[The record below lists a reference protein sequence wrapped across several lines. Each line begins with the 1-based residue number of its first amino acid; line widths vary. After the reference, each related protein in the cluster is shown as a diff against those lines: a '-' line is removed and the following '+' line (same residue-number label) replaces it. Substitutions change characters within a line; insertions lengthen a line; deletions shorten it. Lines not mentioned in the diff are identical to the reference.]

1 MVIAFF
7 GTPQFAVPALE
18 TLTASRHQV
27 AIVVT
32 QPDRRRG
39 RGQKVTDAPV
49 KAAARQRGIP
59 VYQPDRLRTPE
70 VIDTLRAYTP
80 DIGVVAAYGKLIPAD
95 LLFLPRLGMINVHA
109 SLLPK
114 YRGAAPVHRAII
126 NGDTETGVTIMQ
138 VVEALDAG
146 DMLAKTAHPIGP
158 DETSEELE
166 RALAGDG
173 ARLLLEVLDQIEA
186 GTVRAVPQDSAASTY
201 APRLAKEEGLV
212 DWTLPAQQIHDR
224 VRGLYPWPHAYSFL
238 NGERVIL
245 LRTKVLPGG
254 SASMATVSPRPARQP
269 GSVEITADGIEVI
282 TGDGRIGITELQP
295 EGRRP
300 MSTRDF
306 LAGHPIPPGA
316 TFSA

>member
-7 GTPQFAVPALE
+7 GTPQFAVPTLEALI
-18 TLTASRHQV
+18 ASRHQV
-27 AIVVT
+27 AVVVT

-49 KAAARQRGIP
+49 KAAARQHAIR
-59 VYQPDRLRTPE
+59 VYQPDRLRNPE
-70 VIDTLRAYTP
+70 VIDTLRGYNP

-95 LLFLPRLGMINVHA
+95 LLSLPRLGMVNVHA

-146 DMLAKTAHPIGP
+146 DRLAKTARPIGP
-158 DETSEELE
+158 DDTSEDLE
-166 RALAGDG
+166 RALADDG
-173 ARLLLEVLDQIEA
+173 ARLLRDVLDQIEA
-186 GTVRAVPQDSAASTY
+186 GTVRAVAQDSAASTY
-201 APRLAKEEGLV
+201 ASRLTKEEGLI
-212 DWTLPAQQIHDR
+212 DWTLSAQQIHDR
-224 VRGLYPWPHAYSFL
+224 VRGLYPWPHAYSL
-238 NGERVIL
+238 LDGMRVVIL
-245 LRTKVLPGG
+245 KTIVGG
-254 SASMATVSPRPARQP
+254 SALHGTPGTVVGVTRDA
-269 GSVEITADGIEVI
+269 IEVV
-282 TGDGRIGITELQP
+282 TGNGPIVITELQP

-306 LAGHPIPPGA
+306 LAGHPVPPGA